1 MKEESLMDVII
12 LGSSGAIPVKERNLP
27 SFAIRLESTQELFI
41 FDCGEDIQRRF
52 IEAGLKLNKPL
63 KIFITHFHGDHV
75 NGLPGL
81 LFRFNLIERTAPLMI
96 FGPRNIFFYLY
107 FHRKIVGL
115 KASYPITIVEID
127 SEHNKL
133 VFFEGL
139 DSDKAIKEECMEKN
153 LILETKNYFVK
164 YAPVEHSILS
174 YGYSLVEK
182 PRNGKF
188 NPEIA
193 LKIGIPKGRLW
204 KKLQDG
210 LEVEYNG
217 TIINPEKEGI
227 VGPKRPGRKV
237 TYSGD
242 TMPCDSLIRLGWDS
256 DLLIHE
262 ATYSKKLSSMAIEKK
277 HSTSID
283 AANDALKMRAKQLV
297 LTHLSSRY
305 QHDASELLNEAREIF
320 PNTILGEDLLKITL
334 K

>member
-1 MKEESLMDVII
+1 MEVII
-12 LGSSGAIPVKERNLP
+12 LGSGGAIPVKERNLP
-27 SFAIRLESTQELFI
+27 AIALRLESSPELFI

-63 KIFITHFHGDHV
+63 TIFITHFHGDHI

-81 LFRFNLIERTAPLMI
+81 LFRFSLIERSAPLMI
-96 FGPRNIFFYLY
+96 FGPKNIFYYLY

-127 SEHNKL
+127 DENDKL
-133 VFFEGL
+133 IFFDNL
-139 DSDKAIKEECMEKN
+139 DSEQPIKEEKIEN
-153 LILETKNYFVK
+153 NIILEKRK
-164 YAPVEHSILS
+164 YLIKYTPVVHSILT
-174 YGYSLVEK
+174 YGYSFIEK

-193 LKIGIPKGRLW
+193 TKMGIPRGYLW
-204 KKLQDG
+204 KNLQEG
-210 LEVEYNG
+210 LEIEFKGNK
-217 TIINPEKEGI
+217 INPEKEGI

-242 TMPCDSLIRLGWDS
+242 TIPCDSLIQLGLDS

-262 ATYSKKLSSMAIEKK
+262 ATYSNKLTSIAIEKK
-277 HSTSID
+277 HSTSVD
-283 AANDALKMRAKQLV
+283 AANDAIKMRAKQLI
-297 LTHLSSRY
+297 LTHVSSRY
-305 QHDASELLNEAREIF
+305 QYDASELLLEAKEIF
-320 PNTILGEDLLKITL
+320 PNTILAEDLLKITL